1 MVSKRRLNFPGEP
14 FGESKCE
21 SVENV
26 ECEGG
31 VRGQKVID
39 SPLAEVIWLDN
50 AGSIL
55 IAVSASKI
63 LLAAALNQ
71 NQGANY
77 WRV

>member
-1 MVSKRRLNFPGEP
+1 
-14 FGESKCE
+14 
-21 SVENV
+21 V

-39 SPLAEVIWLDN
+39 SPLAEVVWLDN

-55 IAVSASKI
+55 IAVSVSKI

-71 NQGANY
+71 SQGANDL
-77 WRV
+77 RV

>member
-1 MVSKRRLNFPGEP
+1 MVSNSLLNFPGEP
-14 FGESKCE
+14 FGEGKCE

-31 VRGQKVID
+31 VRVQKVIN
-39 SPLAEVIWLDN
+39 SPLAEVVWLDN

-55 IAVSASKI
+55 IAVSVSKI

-71 NQGANY
+71 NQGANDL
-77 WRV
+77 RV